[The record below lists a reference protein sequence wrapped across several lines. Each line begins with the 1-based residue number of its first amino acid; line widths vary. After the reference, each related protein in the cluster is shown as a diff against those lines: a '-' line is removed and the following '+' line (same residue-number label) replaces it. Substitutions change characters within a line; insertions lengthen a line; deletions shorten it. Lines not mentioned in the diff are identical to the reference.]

1 MSKHDP
7 FDGRPDRKA
16 TNYEVGY
23 GKPPKSTQFKPKQSG
38 NPSGRRKA
46 RSSFA
51 ALVRLELDKTFT
63 LGRGDNARTMTKR
76 QVVAARLRKAIKAGD
91 IEAIKLAMLIE
102 EDPASDEPID
112 RETQLRLD
120 WKKMPK
126 SLFQDI
132 WPREAEARRSEET
145 TGPQPSDLESPSSI
159 EAISLDP
166 GQIADEERD
175 DEEA

>member
-7 FDGRPDRKA
+7 FDGGPDRKA
-16 TNYEVGY
+16 TKYEVGY
-23 GKPPKSTQFKPKQSG
+23 AKPPKSTQFQRGQSG

-46 RSSFA
+46 RASFA

-76 QVVAARLRKAIKAGD
+76 QVVAARFRKAIKAGD

-112 RETQLRLD
+112 RETQRRLD
-120 WKKMPK
+120 WKGLKP
-126 SLFQDI
+126 LFDDI
-132 WPREAEARRSEET
+132 WPREAAARRSEET
-145 TGPQPSDLESPSSI
+145 TGPQPPDLGSPSVS
-159 EAISLDP
+159 EAFALDP
-166 GQIADEERD
+166 DEIADEERD
-175 DEEA
+175 DEQA

>member
-7 FDGRPDRKA
+7 FDGAGRKA
-16 TNYEVGY
+16 TKYEVGY
-23 GKPPKSTQFKPKQSG
+23 AKPPKSTQFKPKQSG

-46 RSSFA
+46 RASFA

-63 LGRGDNARTMTKR
+63 FGRGDNARTMTKR

-91 IEAIKLAMLIE
+91 LEAIKLAMLIE

-112 RETQLRLD
+112 RETQRRLD
-120 WKKMPK
+120 WKRMRK

-132 WPREAEARRSEET
+132 WPREAEAQRSEEPS
-145 TGPQPSDLESPSSI
+145 GPQPSDLESPSVSD
-159 EAISLDP
+159 AAAHDLDE
-166 GQIADEERD
+166 IADEERD
-175 DEEA
+175 DEQA